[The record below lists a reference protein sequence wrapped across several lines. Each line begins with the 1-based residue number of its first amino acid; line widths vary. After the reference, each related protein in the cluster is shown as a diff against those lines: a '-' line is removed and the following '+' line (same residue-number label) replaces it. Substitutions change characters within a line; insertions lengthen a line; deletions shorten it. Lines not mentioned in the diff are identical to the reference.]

1 MTDDELKTLID
12 QLANS
17 LQTPLLLAAL
27 PIRPRSATASSAGIR
42 DPCGF
47 RRQAAEVGSTIM
59 AFTVKDAVIDQS
71 CGLMPSK
78 LHPYFDAGV
87 DFARMRVG

>member
-1 MTDDELKTLID
+1 
-12 QLANS
+12 
-17 LQTPLLLAAL
+17 
-27 PIRPRSATASSAGIR
+27 
-42 DPCGF
+42 
-47 RRQAAEVGSTIM
+47 M